1 MLFLWGRW
9 LELIPYCKLTGGVV
23 ELEGFALGKSEV
35 MSGKKKNV
43 QAIIIKYKLRYK
55 SVMVKES
62 LLKVRSTL
70 KEGVQ
75 LIAVSKTK
83 PVEDLQEAYDAGQ
96 RLFGENKALEMRDKH
111 AVLPEDIEWHFIGHL
126 QTNKIKYI
134 AAYVRMIHSIDSLNL
149 LEAVDKEARKHDRVI
164 DCLLQFHIATEET
177 KFGLNMDEARALL
190 ESPEYAAMEH
200 VRIVG
205 VMGMATNT
213 TDRELVRRE
222 FRTLREYR
230 DQLAEKYFKGHE
242 EFREISM
249 GMSHDY
255 DIAMEEGSTMVRIG
269 STIFGARDYGV
280 KVNDD

>member
-1 MLFLWGRW
+1 MIKENLAKINASLAD
-9 LELIPYCKLTGGVV
+9 GV
-23 ELEGFALGKSEV
+23 
-35 MSGKKKNV
+35 
-43 QAIIIKYKLRYK
+43 R
-55 SVMVKES
+55 
-62 LLKVRSTL
+62 
-70 KEGVQ
+70 

-149 LEAVDKEARKHDRVI
+149 LECVDKEAKKHDRVI

-177 KFGLNMDEARALL
+177 KFGLDMEEAKAIL

-213 TDRELVRRE
+213 TDRELVRKE

-230 DQLAEKYFKGHE
+230 DRLAETYFKGHPE
-242 EFREISM
+242 LKEISM

-255 DIAMEEGSTMVRIG
+255 DIAMEEGSTMVRVG

-280 KVNDD
+280 AVNDV